1 MAIARS
7 ISARV
12 NDACSAARVAS
23 AAAITARACSAVSVS
38 GRRQN

>member
-12 NDACSAARVAS
+12 NDACSASRVAS
-23 AAAITARACSAVSVS
+23 AAAITARACCTVSGS